1 MSDCSELLRRTV
13 RITEEAHKESFVQN
27 SSKSIRRCM
36 ISCAE
41 IGIGISR
48 GITHH
53 FILKD
58 HVHSQAVTIETYVT
72 VIAT

>member
-1 MSDCSELLRRTV
+1 
-13 RITEEAHKESFVQN
+13 
-27 SSKSIRRCM
+27 M

-58 HVHSQAVTIETYVT
+58 HVHSQAVTTETYVT
-72 VIAT
+72 VIAA